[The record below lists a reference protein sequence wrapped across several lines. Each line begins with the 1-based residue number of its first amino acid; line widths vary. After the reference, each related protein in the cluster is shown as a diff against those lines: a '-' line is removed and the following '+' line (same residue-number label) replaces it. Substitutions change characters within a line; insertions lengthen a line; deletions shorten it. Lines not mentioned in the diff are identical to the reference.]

1 MRSFVQSPQVGPT
14 WRIIDI
20 IHSMGWTMS
29 DPWTINRGP
38 LPPLSI
44 LSENRATMKKAFGL
58 AANQM
63 LGHGIPELPGD
74 KGD

>member
-1 MRSFVQSPQVGPT
+1 
-14 WRIIDI
+14 
-20 IHSMGWTMS
+20 MS

-44 LSENRATMKKAFGL
+44 LSENRATMKKVFGL

-63 LGHGIPELPGD
+63 LGHGVAKTSRGHVRLDMIGID
-74 KGD
+74 KSSPVDRVATR